1 MRRGAGFSVPING
14 RVKMFI
20 LNLPVAI
27 FLPAG
32 AHPFGCSD
40 SFKDH
45 LVKPGVSIAFDI
57 MSNMVLNC

>member
-1 MRRGAGFSVPING
+1 MGRGAGFSVPINS

-27 FLPAG
+27 LLPAS

-40 SFKDH
+40 SLKDH
-45 LVKPGVSIAFDI
+45 LVKLGMSIAFDI
-57 MSNMVLNC
+57 ISNMVLYC